1 MIHDKSF
8 QALPIRHGG
17 HRATHYGNLWPSQE
31 FSSRGRTH
39 RNDGAGEYPGM
50 AANQRHDLEAALAL
64 LSSENQVL
72 QATLEAER
80 KYFSEMCSTLESLRQ
95 VANTD
100 PLTGLF
106 NRRAMDQQLNALW
119 MRQGNPAL
127 SVLMLDIDHF
137 KRINDTYGHPN
148 GDKVIREVA
157 ETLRR
162 CLRAEDTAFRYGGEE
177 FMVLLPNTPMEGA
190 LNVAES
196 IRDRVAA
203 LHMPLQEDAALQC
216 TVSLGVASREA
227 SDDRESLC
235 RRADR
240 ALYQAKNQ
248 GRNRVAH
255 ESG

>member
-8 QALPIRHGG
+8 QALPIRPGG
-17 HRATHYGNLWPSQE
+17 HRAAHYGNLWPSQE
-31 FSSRGRTH
+31 VSPRGRI
-39 RNDGAGEYPGM
+39 NQYDDDYPGVSVHK
-50 AANQRHDLEAALAL
+50 RRDLEAALAL
-64 LSSENQVL
+64 LASENQVL

-80 KYFSEMCSTLESLRQ
+80 KYFSEMCSALENLRQ

-106 NRRAMDQQLNALW
+106 NRRAMDQELHAQW
-119 MRQGNPAL
+119 MRQGNPPL

-177 FMVLLPNTPMEGA
+177 FMVLLPNTPLEGA

-203 LHMPLQEDAALQC
+203 LQMSLPEDAPLQC
-216 TVSLGVASREA
+216 TVSLGVACREA
-227 SDDRESLC
+227 SDDRDSLC

-240 ALYQAKNQ
+240 ALYQAKHQ

-255 ESG
+255 ASG